1 MSDFKLNGSSPS
13 GGEDKTGV
21 GGFLI
26 VFCIILIFGV
36 PFVSIYKL
44 VNDLQTASTEFEYV
58 PGLKLYLVF
67 YTAIRAV
74 LIIFS
79 IFAGAS
85 LLSEWHGAVWL
96 VKAYL
101 LTFLFCLL
109 LGISMLFLLVDFSPE
124 DYEFLVYKLG
134 VETISSLIFF
144 AFCYGYI
151 SLSKRVRR
159 TFPHAFPK

>member
-1 MSDFKLNGSSPS
+1 MTNDPS
-13 GGEDKTGV
+13 GTKVEGKTGV

-36 PFVSIYKL
+36 PFLSIYTL
-44 VNDLQTASTEFEYV
+44 VNDLQIASTEFEYV
-58 PGLKLYLVF
+58 PGLKAYLVL

-74 LIIFS
+74 LIVFS
-79 IFAGAS
+79 ILAGAS

-134 VETISSLIFF
+134 VETVSSLIFF

-151 SLSKRVRR
+151 SISKRVKR
-159 TFPHAFPK
+159 TFPDAFPKK